1 MEHNP
6 LTQLLSRFWWLLLL
20 RGVLAIVFGIC
31 AFAWPGMTLV
41 TLVLLFAAYAF
52 VDGIFAVVHAI
63 SHRRELEHWGL
74 LLIEGLFGIAFGVL
88 AFQSPEL
95 TTVVGGVIVAFYIAA
110 WAIVTGAMRIA
121 TAVRLRKEI
130 EGEWLLALSG
140 AVSIF
145 FGLVIIARPAVG
157 ALAMLY
163 FVAAW
168 AILLGVIL
176 IVLAVKLRKLGGKIG
191 EAIAKVKER

>member
-1 MEHNP
+1 MENRP
-6 LTQLLSRFWWLLLL
+6 LTKLLSRFWWLLLL
-20 RGVLAIVFGIC
+20 RGVLAIAFGIS
-31 AFAWPGMTLV
+31 AFAWPGLTLV
-41 TLVLLFAAYAF
+41 TLVMLFAAYAF
-52 VDGIFAVVHAI
+52 VDGVFAVVHAI
-63 SHRRELEHWGL
+63 SHRQELEHWGL
-74 LLIEGLFGIAFGVL
+74 VLIEGLFGVVFGVL

-95 TTVVGGVIVAFYIAA
+95 TTAVGGVIVAFYIAA

-121 TAVRLRKEI
+121 TAFRLRKEI
-130 EGEWLLALSG
+130 EGEWFMALCG
-140 AVSIF
+140 AVSIL
-145 FGLVIIARPAVG
+145 FGLVIMARPAVG

-176 IVLAVKLRKLGGKIG
+176 IVLAVKLKKFGGKIG